1 VFYNCP
7 KAAVVVKDFSKGLRA
22 IIAAKAA
29 INLSLTEIIKEP
41 LVCLADQDKELP
53 KATKVIVYK
62 GLNYK
67 QP

>member
-1 VFYNCP
+1 MFYNCP

-22 IIAAKAA
+22 VIAAKAV

-41 LVCLADQDKELP
+41 FVCLADQDKELS

-62 GLNYK
+62 GLNHR
-67 QP
+67 QL